1 VAAQKNHT
9 AELELDLRR
18 YELRS
23 GGKNI
28 RLEKQP
34 MELLILLVEK
44 QGELAS
50 REDIVARLWGDGT
63 FVDAERGI
71 NSAVRKI
78 RLALH
83 DNPDSPQFVQTVVG
97 KGYRFISP
105 VRVIARQSQAASE
118 IPVAPVAPPI
128 APPITQE
135 RQRFALWLTP
145 AVVIP
150 LALGGWWLWH
160 AKAAPHKSFQALAV
174 LPFQSLSS
182 DPSQEYVAE
191 GVTEAL
197 ITGLGQ
203 TSPLR
208 IISHTSVRGYRET
221 KRSIQ
226 EIARDLQVDAVIE
239 GTVARSGD
247 HLRVTANLIQVSP
260 ERHLWARSYDRDVR
274 DTLAL
279 ENELAGA
286 IVTEVQGKL
295 TPQQQQRLG
304 RAHPINPDAEL
315 AVVKARYF
323 LNNQRT
329 KLGAAKAVE
338 YAEQATQI
346 DPNYGAAYATLAES
360 YDSMIFLAAAQRSEV
375 LSRAK
380 AAAERALA
388 LDKQLG
394 PAHAALAEIACNLEW
409 DWARCEPEARRA
421 VDLNPNDPD
430 ARSILA
436 GYLAS
441 IGRIDEAIAE
451 QKRAR
456 ANDPLSIWMNR
467 DVGRLLYFGGRYDE
481 AIAELNRTAELDPK
495 SHIIFAWIGLAYLE
509 KGMGDQYIA
518 MQMRQRSNDG
528 AHGEEISELQ
538 HAYETAGLKGY
549 WALGRTWALRRYRP
563 DSGGEHNLAVF
574 NAHLGDKDEAFRWLE
589 EAYRQRSF
597 WITWLKVD
605 PQFASLRSD
614 PRFAVLL
621 RRMGLS

>member
-9 AELELDLRR
+9 SELELDLLR

-23 GGKNI
+23 GGRTI

-50 REDIVARLWGDGT
+50 REEIVARLWGEGT

-105 VRVIARQSQAASE
+105 VTVIARQDT
-118 IPVAPVAPPI
+118 VAPEIAAPPL
-128 APPITQE
+128 APTTTQE
-135 RQRFALWLTP
+135 RQRFPFGLTP

-150 LALGGWWLWH
+150 LALAGWWLWH
-160 AKAAPHKSFQALAV
+160 AIATPRKPFQALAV

-221 KRSIQ
+221 RRSIP

-279 ENELAGA
+279 ENELAAA

-295 TPQQQQRLG
+295 TPQQQERLG
-304 RAHPINPDAEL
+304 RTYPINPGAEL

-329 KLGAAKAVE
+329 PLGAKKAVE
-338 YAEQATQI
+338 YAEQATKI
-346 DPNYGAAYATLAES
+346 DPNYGAAYASLAES
-360 YDSMIFLAAAQRSEV
+360 YDSMIFLGAATRNEV
-375 LSRAK
+375 LPLAK

-388 LDKQLG
+388 LDNQLG
-394 PAHAALAEIACNLEW
+394 TAHTALAEIACNLEW
-409 DWARCEPEARRA
+409 DWTRCEPEARRA
-421 VDLNPNDPD
+421 VELNPNDAD
-430 ARSILA
+430 ARSALA
-436 GYLAS
+436 NYLAS
-441 IGRIDEAIAE
+441 IGRTDEAIAE
-451 QKRAR
+451 QKHAR
-456 ANDPLSIWMNR
+456 ANDPLSIWINR

-481 AIAELNRTAELDPK
+481 AIAELNRTAELDPM
-495 SHIIFAWIGLAYLE
+495 SHVIFAWIGLAYLE
-509 KGMGDQYIA
+509 KGMGDQYIE
-518 MQMRQRSNDG
+518 MLMRQRSNDG
-528 AHGEEISELQ
+528 APGEEISELQ
-538 HAYETAGLKGY
+538 HAYRTLGLKGY
-549 WALGRTWALRRYRP
+549 WTLRRTRALKRHRP
-563 DSGGEHNLAVF
+563 GYSEEYNLAVL
-574 NAHLGDKDEAFRWLE
+574 NAHLEDKDEAFRWLE

-597 WITWLKVD
+597 WITSLKVD
-605 PQFASLRSD
+605 PQFASLRTD
-614 PRFAVLL
+614 PRFAALL
-621 RRMGLS
+621 QRMGLS